1 MKHRLRKKISQYANS
16 PYAIW
21 MLILLS
27 FLESCISPIS
37 PLILLIPM
45 VMIKPEKA
53 WTFAVIATIA
63 ATVGSIVGYY
73 LGYLGMDAIEPL
85 IVEWGYGAAMK
96 TALHW
101 LHEWGL
107 WALLIA
113 SIFPIPYKLFAIA
126 VGASK
131 MNIFVF
137 ILTSACVRFFH
148 FALIPICFM
157 FFKDLIIKWF
167 HKKVD

>member
-1 MKHRLRKKISQYANS
+1 MKHRLRKKIAQYSNS
-16 PYAIW
+16 PYALW
-21 MLILLS
+21 VLILLS

-37 PLILLIPM
+37 PLIILIPM
-45 VMIKPEKA
+45 IIAKPEKA
-53 WTFAVIATIA
+53 WYFVAVATVA

-73 LGYLGMDAIEPL
+73 LGYFSMSFIEPIL
-85 IVEWGYGAAMK
+85 IKWGYGETLH

-101 LHEWGL
+101 LNEWGL
-107 WALLIA
+107 WCLLIA

-131 MNIFVF
+131 MNVVLFVF
-137 ILTSACVRFFH
+137 ASAFVRFLH